1 MYQAGDY
8 IVYGTSGVCRVDEVK
23 PSPFEDEADR
33 QYYTLTPVT
42 GTETIYIPVDSPVF
56 TRPVISKEK
65 AEELVREIP
74 NIDVD
79 HFKSHSMRLSSEHYQ
94 EVLQSHDCG
103 DLVQLIKTVYA
114 KSRRSGR
121 RLSQVDQ
128 RYRKRAEEL
137 LDLVGLSQDSMRKF
151 PHEFSGGQRQR
162 LCIARA
168 LSVSPKLI
176 VCDECVSALDVSI
189 QAQIINLLM
198 HLQQKLG
205 IALVFVSHDLRVV
218 QHISTHV
225 AVMYLGKVVEYAEK
239 QELFAHPTHPY
250 TQALLSAVP
259 LPDPTRQPERII
271 LQGDLPSPIAVPSGC
286 PFHPRCF
293 AAMAECASAVPEAR
307 DITQN
312 GHICSCLLCGQS
324 QS

>member
-56 TRPVISKEK
+56 MRPVISREQ
-65 AEELVREIP
+65 AETLVRDIP
-74 NIDVD
+74 NIEVD
-79 HFKSHSMRLSSEHYQ
+79 HFTSHSMRLSSEHYQ

-137 LDLVGLSQDSMRKF
+137 LHG
-151 PHEFSGGQRQR
+151 E
-162 LCIARA
+162 
-168 LSVSPKLI
+168 LSV
-176 VCDECVSALDVSI
+176 A
-189 QAQIINLLM
+189 
-198 HLQQKLG
+198 LG
-205 IALVFVSHDLRVV
+205 I
-218 QHISTHV
+218 
-225 AVMYLGKVVEYAEK
+225 
-239 QELFAHPTHPY
+239 
-250 TQALLSAVP
+250 
-259 LPDPTRQPERII
+259 
-271 LQGDLPSPIAVPSGC
+271 
-286 PFHPRCF
+286 PFHEVPAYIESVIGKPGKRTKKAAHAAEASSAEEKNKRRRLATEKAGVYRRRQKGKDTEWFPCPLDTPNLPFCADTSKMCSETGTRGRGSGRRGDCGTHGRPEYTLREPPRCQC
-293 AAMAECASAVPEAR
+293 AAIRCRAIAPPR
-307 DITQN
+307 RKK
-312 GHICSCLLCGQS
+312 
-324 QS
+324 

>member
-56 TRPVISKEK
+56 MRPVISREQ
-65 AEELVREIP
+65 AETLVRDIP
-74 NIDVD
+74 NIEVD
-79 HFKSHSMRLSSEHYQ
+79 HFTSHSMRLSSEHYQ

-137 LDLVGLSQDSMRKF
+137 LHG
-151 PHEFSGGQRQR
+151 E
-162 LCIARA
+162 
-168 LSVSPKLI
+168 LSV
-176 VCDECVSALDVSI
+176 A
-189 QAQIINLLM
+189 
-198 HLQQKLG
+198 LG
-205 IALVFVSHDLRVV
+205 I
-218 QHISTHV
+218 
-225 AVMYLGKVVEYAEK
+225 
-239 QELFAHPTHPY
+239 
-250 TQALLSAVP
+250 
-259 LPDPTRQPERII
+259 
-271 LQGDLPSPIAVPSGC
+271 
-286 PFHPRCF
+286 PFHEVPAYIESVIGKPGKRTKK
-293 AAMAECASAVPEAR
+293 AAHAAEASSAE
-307 DITQN
+307 DKE
-312 GHICSCLLCGQS
+312 
-324 QS
+324 

>member
-74 NIDVD
+74 NIDID
-79 HFKSHSMRLSSEHYQ
+79 HFTSHSMRLSSEHYQ

-114 KSRRSGR
+114 KSKRSGR

-137 LDLVGLSQDSMRKF
+137 LNS
-151 PHEFSGGQRQR
+151 E
-162 LCIARA
+162 
-168 LSVSPKLI
+168 LSV
-176 VCDECVSALDVSI
+176 A
-189 QAQIINLLM
+189 
-198 HLQQKLG
+198 LG
-205 IALVFVSHDLRVV
+205 IPLKEVPAYINQR
-218 QHISTHV
+218 I
-225 AVMYLGKVVEYAEK
+225 GKLEKKTAKKTVE
-239 QELFAHPTHPY
+239 
-250 TQALLSAVP
+250 
-259 LPDPTRQPERII
+259 
-271 LQGDLPSPIAVPSGC
+271 
-286 PFHPRCF
+286 
-293 AAMAECASAVPEAR
+293 
-307 DITQN
+307 
-312 GHICSCLLCGQS
+312 
-324 QS
+324 

>member
-42 GTETIYIPVDSPVF
+42 VTETIYIPVDSPVF
-56 TRPVISKEK
+56 MRPVISREQ
-65 AEELVREIP
+65 AETLVRDIP
-74 NIDVD
+74 NIEVD
-79 HFKSHSMRLSSEHYQ
+79 HFTSHSMRLSSEHYQ

-176 VCDECVSALDVSI
+176 VCDEGVSALDVSI
-189 QAQIINLLM
+189 QAQVLNLMLDIQEKFG
-198 HLQQKLG
+198 LTY
-205 IALVFVSHDLRVV
+205 IFITHDLSVV
-218 QHISTHV
+218 KYISNDIM
-225 AVMYLGKVVEYAEK
+225 VMYLGQMVEKA
-239 QELFAHPTHPY
+239 
-250 TQALLSAVP
+250 
-259 LPDPTRQPERII
+259 
-271 LQGDLPSPIAVPSGC
+271 PSGGFFRKRA
-286 PFHPRCF
+286 P
-293 AAMAECASAVPEAR
+293 AAL
-307 DITQN
+307 DILFSILYYVVRQCKHHHTT
-312 GHICSCLLCGQS
+312 CSIFYFS
-324 QS
+324 

>member
-56 TRPVISKEK
+56 MRPVISREQ
-65 AEELVREIP
+65 AETLVRDIP
-74 NIDVD
+74 NIEVD
-79 HFKSHSMRLSSEHYQ
+79 HFTSHSMRLSSEHYQ

-137 LDLVGLSQDSMRKF
+137 LHG
-151 PHEFSGGQRQR
+151 E
-162 LCIARA
+162 
-168 LSVSPKLI
+168 LSV
-176 VCDECVSALDVSI
+176 A
-189 QAQIINLLM
+189 
-198 HLQQKLG
+198 LG
-205 IALVFVSHDLRVV
+205 I
-218 QHISTHV
+218 
-225 AVMYLGKVVEYAEK
+225 
-239 QELFAHPTHPY
+239 
-250 TQALLSAVP
+250 
-259 LPDPTRQPERII
+259 
-271 LQGDLPSPIAVPSGC
+271 
-286 PFHPRCF
+286 PFHEVPAYIESVIGKPGKRTKKASP
-293 AAMAECASAVPEAR
+293 AAEASSAEAKE
-307 DITQN
+307 
-312 GHICSCLLCGQS
+312 
-324 QS
+324 